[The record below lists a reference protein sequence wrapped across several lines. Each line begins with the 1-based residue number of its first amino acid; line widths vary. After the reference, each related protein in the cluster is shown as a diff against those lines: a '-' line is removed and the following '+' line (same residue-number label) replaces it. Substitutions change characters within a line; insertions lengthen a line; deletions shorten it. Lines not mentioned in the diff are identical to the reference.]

1 MTGEAWMPAVVVGF
15 SLASQLL
22 PWGHN
27 PVGAGLPARVVN
39 DDAGSLDARGGCGF
53 FAGKPAPT
61 MGHNPVGAGLPAM
74 VVNDDAG
81 SLDARGGCGFFAGKP
96 APTVGA

>member
-1 MTGEAWMPAVVVGF
+1 MPAVAVGF

-27 PVGAGLPARVVN
+27 A
-39 DDAGSLDARGGCGF
+39 
-53 FAGKPAPT
+53 
-61 MGHNPVGAGLPAM
+61 VGAGLPAM
-74 VVNDDAG
+74 VVNDDGG